1 MKFLNKADNVLKKV
15 GLAERVVGAFL
26 LFVMLVVCFM
36 AVVMR
41 YVFNSPIQWSD
52 EIILILLVG
61 FGYICISVDV
71 YKDEHVAIT
80 FFYDKLSWGLQRALD
95 VFRHVL
101 IGVFFALSTYY
112 GVLIYQIKAP
122 KTLVVT
128 GASQGLVY
136 LAEFIICGIIVIF
149 CIMNVAKVL
158 TMKKPEETA
167 AEIEEKE
174 DTEE

>member
-1 MKFLNKADNVLKKV
+1 MKFLKKADNVLQKV
-15 GLAERVVGAFL
+15 VIAEKVLGAFL

-41 YVFNSPIQWSD
+41 YVFNNPIQWSD

-61 FGYICISVDV
+61 FGYLCIAIDV
-71 YKDEHVAIT
+71 YRDEHVAIT
-80 FFYDKLSWGLQRALD
+80 FFYDKMPWGVQRALD
-95 VFRHVL
+95 VFRHVF
-101 IGVFFALSTYY
+101 IGIFFGLATYY

-122 KTLVVT
+122 KVLVVT

-136 LAEFIICGIIVIF
+136 LAQFIICGIIVIF
-149 CIMNVAKVL
+149 SLMNVAKVF
-158 TMKKPEETA
+158 TMKKPEETV
-167 AEIEEKE
+167 AEIIEKE

>member
-1 MKFLNKADNVLKKV
+1 MKFLKKADGVLQKV
-15 GLAERVVGAFL
+15 VLAERVLGAFL
-26 LFVMLVVCFM
+26 LFVMLIVCFM
-36 AVVMR
+36 VVVMR
-41 YVFNSPIQWSD
+41 YVFNDPIQWSD

-80 FFYDKLSWGLQRALD
+80 FFYDKLSWGAQRVLD

-136 LAEFIICGIIVIF
+136 LAQFIICGIIVLF

-174 DTEE
+174 DNEE

>member
-1 MKFLNKADNVLKKV
+1 MKFLKKADNVLSKV
-15 GLAERVVGAFL
+15 VLAERVIGAFL

-41 YVFNSPIQWSD
+41 YVFNDPIQWSD

-61 FGYICISVDV
+61 FGYLCMSVDV

-80 FFYDKLSWGLQRALD
+80 FFYDKLSWTAQRVLD
-95 VFRHVL
+95 VFRHLL

-122 KTLVVT
+122 KVLVVT

-136 LAEFIICGIIVIF
+136 LAQFIICGIIVIF
-149 CIMNVAKVL
+149 CLMNIAKVL
-158 TMKKPEETA
+158 TMKKPEE
-167 AEIEEKE
+167 KE
-174 DTEE
+174 DNEA